1 MVVVASPPNTP
12 TISLA
17 LPLGS
22 SVHKEPRLSLPVEHI
37 MPDIRAADVLLAEQ
51 EEEDSEWEYEYH
63 ETETEVSEFS
73 PPKMPFSSLTAATRA
88 SM

>member
-1 MVVVASPPNTP
+1 
-12 TISLA
+12 
-17 LPLGS
+17 
-22 SVHKEPRLSLPVEHI
+22 
-37 MPDIRAADVLLAEQ
+37 MPEIRAADALLAEQ